1 MQLKFKIQKKNN
13 MSAVKSRLSFIT
25 PKPLKSDYPL
35 FVFLPGMDGTGQL
48 LHNQADTLD
57 KSFDIRCLAI
67 PPDDLNDWDSLAN
80 QAIDLIEG
88 ELRERPQRSVYLCG
102 ESFGGCLA
110 LKLALEA
117 PWLFQRIILVNLASS
132 FNQRPLLSWGVHITQ
147 WMPEFLHRS
156 STVGLLPF
164 LAALGRIATSDRRA
178 LLNAMKSLPPKTV
191 SWRLSLLADFALEE
205 RRLHRLTQP
214 VLLIAGAAD
223 RLLPSVEEAERLVS
237 RLPNAQMV
245 VLPDSGHACLLETD
259 VKLDEIMKAQ
269 NFWETEISKE
279 GFRAVV

>member
-1 MQLKFKIQKKNN
+1 M
-13 MSAVKSRLSFIT
+13 
-25 PKPLKSDYPL
+25 
-35 FVFLPGMDGTGQL
+35 
-48 LHNQADTLD
+48 
-57 KSFDIRCLAI
+57 
-67 PPDDLNDWDSLAN
+67 
-80 QAIDLIEG
+80 
-88 ELRERPQRSVYLCG
+88 
-102 ESFGGCLA
+102 
-110 LKLALEA
+110 ALEA

-191 SWRLSLLADFALEE
+191 SWRLSLLADFALED

-259 VKLDEIMKAQ
+259 VKLDQIMKAQ

-279 GFRAVV
+279 RFRAVA